1 MIEERVSQALR
12 DKDIEILEAHRKVA
26 IVEEEMRQ
34 VLTETAK
41 ERKAMEAK
49 FQRLSKTFHDLQ
61 KELT

>member
-12 DKDIEILEAHRKVA
+12 DKDIEILEAHRNVA
-26 IVEEEMRQ
+26 TVEKEMRQ